1 MPWWRIFKRS
11 DEEDAAKEQDSE
23 EPRSQPRQPVQPR
36 TPKVHDPAT
45 RARRRERLERR
56 VRDLTYDIALAESA
70 LQRENRWNKRVEELD
85 AAVEQA
91 RQDIKRLSEP
101 PEDQTS
107 ITLPSWPVVIEHIR
121 AEEPSEVRFRIGD
134 VPFLYSEEI
143 DWAERGHQ
151 RADLVL
157 RHFEGDVTDL
167 IPPDV
172 PAERRDELA
181 QHLSHSV
188 SALAVL
194 LRDNELEGRP
204 QPELTL
210 SDLAKPCPECG
221 GWRDVRDRCLACQQR
236 EWQKQEINA
245 EIQRLIDERDSQL
258 NEVRRWQES
267 LPVLR
272 RQLENAERELQQYV

>member
-11 DEEDAAKEQDSE
+11 EEEDAAQEPVAE
-23 EPRSQPRQPVQPR
+23 EPRPQPRQPVKPR

-56 VRDLTYDIALAESA
+56 VRDLTYDISLAETA
-70 LQRENRWNKRVEELD
+70 LQRENRWIKRVEELD

-101 PEDQTS
+101 PEDQPS
-107 ITLPSWPVVIEHIR
+107 ITLPAWPVVIEHIR
-121 AEEPSEVRFRIGD
+121 TEEPSEVRFRIGD
-134 VPFLYSEEI
+134 VPFFYSEEI

-167 IPPDV
+167 IPPDA
-172 PAERRDELA
+172 PAERRDDLR

-194 LRDNELEGRP
+194 LRDNQMEGRP

-210 SDLAKPCPECG
+210 ADLAKPCPECG

-236 EWQKQEINA
+236 EWRAQEIRA
-245 EIQRLIDERDSQL
+245 EIQRLIDERNSQL
-258 NEVRRWQES
+258 SEVRRWQES

-272 RQLENAERELQQYV
+272 RQLENAERDLQQYV